1 MFTVSNPLIYYVSG
15 IKHILFIYLCKSDNN
30 LYEMG
35 NRVLLFLLSLLYI
48 PACAYEYDIRS
59 ALLEL
64 DNAVESHQYYVE
76 QHLAKIHRVKREL
89 QYAEFDN
96 DKYLIN
102 KKLFRLYKKFDGD
115 SAIAYAQ
122 RNYELGVKNNR
133 KDWRSEAELF
143 VAQVHVTRGVLFVAR
158 EELDKIGPI
167 KDFPNELQEKL
178 AIVMLNYGSKM
189 RSRQSGAVPV
199 GILAENEQ
207 ELMSYLRKGTLRY
220 YIGQGMLKNFSVETK
235 LAVEN
240 IIRKLNKDD
249 YISLSKAYFTVARC
263 CKNIKDEDGHI
274 YYLAKASVCDMK
286 SVNRGSQALL
296 MLIQESRIQNNVER
310 AYRYAM
316 QCEED
321 VKAYKDYNRSVD
333 LLSAQDDIIRS
344 YQKAQDRQQRLIVV
358 GLVFLLLLSGVV
370 LLMFFQLRKK
380 AHRLR
385 SLNRQMDSLN
395 QEQKKHLDE
404 ISRMK
409 QQLEVSYARLL
420 DEIKLRDNNFIATYY
435 LCSDYVKSLQNFKKS
450 MVNLLKTNSIKEA
463 MRKAS
468 SNEINDQE
476 LKEFYRRF
484 DEAFL
489 STHVDF
495 VERFNRLLKPEG
507 QFHLDNQNVLTPELR
522 IYALISLGIN
532 NSVNIADFLHYS
544 PQTIYNY
551 RLRVRHQS
559 CIDEKLFAEA
569 VTNIYD
575 DAKLRTYFE

>member
-1 MFTVSNPLIYYVSG
+1 MRVKFDEQLRQLNNEMIMMGNMIENAIQSTVSAFFNQ
-15 IKHILFIYLCKSDNN
+15 D
-30 LYEMG
+30 
-35 NRVLLFLLSLLYI
+35 
-48 PACAYEYDIRS
+48 
-59 ALLEL
+59 
-64 DNAVESHQYYVE
+64 VEK
-76 QHLAKIHRVKREL
+76 AK
-89 QYAEFDN
+89 
-96 DKYLIN
+96 
-102 KKLFRLYKKFDGD
+102 
-115 SAIAYAQ
+115 
-122 RNYELGVKNNR
+122 
-133 KDWRSEAELF
+133 
-143 VAQVHVTRGVLFVAR
+143 
-158 EELDKIGPI
+158 KI
-167 KDFPNELQEKL
+167 
-178 AIVMLNYGSKM
+178 M
-189 RSRQSGAVPV
+189 
-199 GILAENEQ
+199 
-207 ELMSYLRKGTLRY
+207 
-220 YIGQGMLKNFSVETK
+220 
-235 LAVEN
+235 
-240 IIRKLNKDD
+240 KDD
-249 YISLSKAYFTVARC
+249 
-263 CKNIKDEDGHI
+263 E
-274 YYLAKASVCDMK
+274 
-286 SVNRGSQALL
+286 
-296 MLIQESRIQNNVER
+296 LI
-310 AYRYAM
+310 
-316 QCEED
+316 
-321 VKAYKDYNRSVD
+321 
-333 LLSAQDDIIRS
+333 
-344 YQKAQDRQQRLIVV
+344 
-358 GLVFLLLLSGVV
+358 
-370 LLMFFQLRKK
+370 
-380 AHRLR
+380 
-385 SLNRQMDSLN
+385 N